1 MAVLPV
7 VRTVIVVAVI
17 VVAVF
22 ALIYYIIYTMRI
34 NRIVR
39 EGMTSERKMPDISKV
54 VMGGLILVLVLVCGV
69 LIYDA
74 GREKPPMS
82 RNNYAIID
90 VSDPDGYE
98 YIAWAGGAELADAS
112 YAEMYSEESNPG
124 YDKEI
129 RTDGDFKF
137 TVFKSTE
144 PADSFHP
151 DFLCF
156 VEYMGESTEGL
167 CMSNGGSFISNT
179 DDSYSGSYAAGEP
192 FDKILY
198 IGCIDADCSFVVSV
212 SVFDEAAE
220 KAYDEAMQKA
230 MEEDSGEFPKES
242 DFAISSA
249 QVKITN

>member
-1 MAVLPV
+1 MAVL
-7 VRTVIVVAVI
+7 RLVIVAAVI

-22 ALIYYIIYTMRI
+22 ALVYYIIYTMRI

-39 EGMTSERKMPDISKV
+39 DGMASERKMPDISKV
-54 VMGGLILVLVLVCGV
+54 VMGGVILILVLVCGV

-74 GREKPPMS
+74 GREEPPIS

-90 VSDPDGYE
+90 VSDPENYE
-98 YIAWAGGAELADAS
+98 YIAWAGGAQLENAS
-112 YAEMYSEESNPG
+112 YAEIYSEESNPG

-129 RTDGDFKF
+129 RIDGDFKF

-156 VEYMGESTEGL
+156 VEYMGESIEGL
-167 CMSNGGSFISNT
+167 SMSNGGSFISNT
-179 DDSYSGSYAAGEP
+179 ADSYSGSFSAGEP

-198 IGCIDADCSFVVSV
+198 IGCMDADCSFVVTV
-212 SVFDEAAE
+212 SAFDEAAE

-230 MEEDSGEFPKES
+230 MEEDIGEFPKET

-249 QVKITN
+249 QVTITN